1 MINDKAWST
10 ICIHT
15 PQGQEKGKKIVEKP
29 ARRWQAQRRVKS
41 SYIMC
46 IIYVKAIDHEF
57 KLPVTHSFASSS
69 ACKCVVVNRMFEV
82 CSDNDDDDVGGVQK
96 MHCSKV
102 LSLLLHILLHNI
114 RTASIDSIPGCKIAC
129 CQTTKF
135 RQFLRKLCDALN

>member
-82 CSDNDDDDVGGVQK
+82 CSDNDDDGGGVQK

-102 LSLLLHILLHNI
+102 LSLLLHILLLYTTSELHQ
-114 RTASIDSIPGCKIAC
+114 
-129 CQTTKF
+129 QT
-135 RQFLRKLCDALN
+135 QFLGAKLHVAKRQSLDSFCGNCVMR